1 MVQLETSQLAA
12 DVPLGASKD
21 VQGDEDPDV
30 MECSTDEASTSECD
44 SRSSSVERTASQTS
58 AQKQIEGVS
67 ERIEERKVTVQ
78 KLLQSITDLSCEGD
92 VQTLLESEKLLDI
105 AKKQAR
111 NLGEDLLE
119 DLLALDGLSGLIPE
133 DRNRR
138 KAAIVGINLLLED
151 VDASK
156 VRLAAL
162 QKQLQTAL
170 DAEKNRQREAEAV
183 DPRADAQEMRESG
196 SPEEPHRPTSEA
208 EALTS
213 HRGLGEQQRLS
224 APVGAMWKG
233 LQRPVDFQVRQE
245 RGSYVLFAAL
255 PGLTTEELAIDLSD
269 DESTLT
275 VAGLCVP
282 SAHQA
287 DQMRKQLLVQ
297 LQRLA
302 RTSPQRFRELSSKLD
317 KVAMEAYAD
326 LGRGRFGSF
335 SETFQVPSD
344 VDMHNI
350 RYSFEDGVL
359 RITLPRRSWR
369 ESRPMTARHPCGHHR
384 RAGLW

>member
-1 MVQLETSQLAA
+1 M
-12 DVPLGASKD
+12 G
-21 VQGDEDPDV
+21 GDDTRDV
-30 MECSTDEASTSECD
+30 MECSTDEVSTSECD
-44 SRSSSVERTASQTS
+44 ECDSRSPSVERTASQTS
-58 AQKQIEGVS
+58 AQMQIEGVS

-78 KLLQSITDLSCEGD
+78 KLLKSIADLSCEGV
-92 VQTLLESEKLLDI
+92 VQTLQECEKLLDS

-138 KAAIVGINLLLED
+138 KAAIADINLLLEE

-183 DPRADAQEMRESG
+183 DPRPDAQEMREMG
-196 SPEEPHRPTSEA
+196 CPEDPHRPIDRSSEA
-208 EALTS
+208 EALPS
-213 HRGLGEQQRLS
+213 HRGLGEQRLS
-224 APVGAMWKG
+224 APVGAIWKG

-245 RGSYVLFAAL
+245 RGNYVLLAAL
-255 PGLTTEELAIDLSD
+255 PGLSTEELAIDLSD
-269 DESTLT
+269 DESALR

-282 SAHQA
+282 SAHQT

-302 RTSPQRFRELSSKLD
+302 RTSPQRFKELSSKLE
-317 KVAMEAYAD
+317 KVAMEAYKD

-344 VDMHNI
+344 VDLHNI

-369 ESRPMTARHPCGHHR
+369 ESRPMTARHPYGHQL
-384 RAGLW
+384 RAGLWGHPAFGL